1 MLQMSVVRFKEI
13 FSTFVYAEQSAHTYG
28 KCFLKSLYESVV
40 VFKAEGHT
48 DSTHSWYILLSKGVL
63 CVPMS
68 HIYTECWALGRL
80 LLLRSYHNLY
90 TGKRNPHHTF
100 LFNNLFVRR
109 LLLT

>member
-1 MLQMSVVRFKEI
+1 MSVVRFKDI
-13 FSTFVYAEQSAHTYG
+13 FSTFVDAEQSAHTYG

-68 HIYTECWALGRL
+68 HIIPSVGHWDVYFCLGLTTTFIQVNGIRL
-80 LLLRSYHNLY
+80 TLF
-90 TGKRNPHHTF
+90 F
-100 LFNNLFVRR
+100 LITSL
-109 LLLT
+109 